1 MANGKRMDGIAKYV
15 EGACQHFLSAHRD
28 IEKVEYRFQAS
39 THRSYLKMTY
49 AYGFANY
56 YDVTDLTEGNLCAM
70 LCVIVAG
77 AEVNTT
83 IKDLDIVREV
93 EKLFK

>member
-1 MANGKRMDGIAKYV
+1 MANGKRMDGISKYV
-15 EGACQHFLSAHRD
+15 DGVCNAFLTAHRD
-28 IEKVEYRFQAS
+28 IEKVEFRYQAS
-39 THRSYLKMTY
+39 THKAYLKLTFE
-49 AYGFANY
+49 YGFSNY
-56 YDVTDLTEGNLCAM
+56 YDVTDLTEGNICAM

-83 IKDLDIVREV
+83 IKDLDMVRDI